1 MTPSAVTMRDMRQ
14 DEYDAYTAER
24 ELDFAESL
32 DGVLPFEAALEQA
45 RQGTARF
52 LPDGL
57 ATEGHRLLVAENA
70 AGQAVGYT
78 WIGFVDPR
86 SKSTETAW
94 LHDIRVAQ
102 PHRRCGY
109 GRAMLAAVEAL
120 ARDTGAVRLGLNVF
134 GRNLAAI
141 ALYEACGYE
150 VTSQEMAKRLR
161 QPGEAH
167 TA

>member
-1 MTPSAVTMRDMRQ
+1 MRHDRLMTSSQVTMRDMRQ

-32 DGVLPFEAALEQA
+32 DGMLPLEAAREQA

-52 LPDGL
+52 LPHGL
-57 ATEGHRLLVAENA
+57 ATERHRLLVAENT
-70 AGQAVGYT
+70 AGHAVGYA
-78 WIGFVDPR
+78 WIGFEDPR
-86 SKSTETAW
+86 SRSTETAW
-94 LHDIRVAQ
+94 LYDIRVTQ
-102 PHRRCGY
+102 PHRRSGY
-109 GRAMLAAVEAL
+109 GRAMLIAVETL

-141 ALYEACGYE
+141 ALYQASGYA

-161 QPGEAH
+161 
-167 TA
+167 